1 MIQYRWQIM
10 SEPYKKSSLELE
22 LEAKLKAV
30 QEEVAKK
37 QSNVEFKDK
46 GPAPFNERKIM
57 EAYLGSLLDN
67 ATDTQYDIS
76 HNLEDLKPKDDL
88 IPEEPVETDWR
99 EAPFKALLF
108 RLYNMTIAVPLFSL
122 SGVVSAHEKISK
134 IPGRPFWYHGMLRRR
149 GQQIHVA
156 DPAHWLMRE
165 GARDDL
171 SPIPYRFFICVDS
184 LPWAIACH
192 EVMETKLLFPK
203 DIKWRSE
210 GGTTPWLQGTVVEHM
225 WSLLDLEPLVNEM
238 NKNYKKTAIE

>member
-1 MIQYRWQIM
+1 MTQYRWLM
-10 SEPYKKSSLELE
+10 MNKPYKKSALELE
-22 LEAKLKAV
+22 LEAKLKTA
-30 QEEVAKK
+30 QEEAAMRQAKK
-37 QSNVEFKDK
+37 EYQEVS
-46 GPAPFNERKIM
+46 PAPFNERKIM

-67 ATDTQYDIS
+67 AIDTKYDIS
-76 HNLEDLKPKDDL
+76 PNLEDLKTAEGEV
-88 IPEEPVETDWR
+88 PEAPVEIDWK

-122 SGVVSAHEKISK
+122 SGVVSAEEKISK

-165 GARDDL
+165 DARDGL
-171 SPIPYRFFICVDS
+171 SPIPYRFYICVDE

-203 DIKWRSE
+203 EIKWRE
-210 GGTTPWLQGTVVEHM
+210 DGGNTPWLLGTVVEKM
-225 WSLLDLEPLVNEM
+225 WSLLDLVPLVTEM